1 MFLDDFVEKSH
12 VNLMN
17 TSSRLALAYLVS
29 RGLTLEEIKKF
40 KIGFS
45 PNTYILEKTED
56 LENANFAKWLGS
68 KGSFVKRR
76 LVFPIYDEMGFIRG
90 IETRALDKKA
100 SNILKPKFKD
110 ILKEEISRLSESEVR
125 YKKFYFEKNKFL
137 SNFYG
142 LPHALEEIWETKT
155 VILTEGIFDLI
166 SVAKFKKNCLS
177 PLTAN
182 MTHYQMDWL
191 RRYVHTIIL
200 MFDMD
205 EKGRQSAEKIKKE
218 FSSEFTIH
226 IVNFK
231 GKDLNDYLI
240 NNGEKDLKY
249 LINSKL
255 DNLF

>member
-1 MFLDDFVEKSH
+1 MFLNDFVEKSH
-12 VNLMN
+12 LNLMN
-17 TSSRLALAYLVS
+17 SSSRLALAYLVS
-29 RGLTLEEIKKF
+29 RGLNLEEIKKF

-45 PNTYILEKTED
+45 PNVYNLDRTDDPEC
-56 LENANFAKWLGS
+56 ENFSRWLGS
-68 KGSFVKRR
+68 KGSFIKKR
-76 LVFPIYDEMGFIRG
+76 LVFPIYDEMGKIRG
-90 IETRALDKKA
+90 IETRALDKRA
-100 SNILKPKFKD
+100 TNILKPKFKEN
-110 ILKEEISRLSESEVR
+110 LKEEINKLSESEIR

-142 LPHALEEIWETKT
+142 LPYAMQEIWETKT

-182 MTHYQMDWL
+182 MTHYQINWL
-191 RRYVHTIIL
+191 KRYANTIIL

-205 EKGRQSAEKIKKE
+205 EKGKQSAEKIKKE
-218 FSSEFTIH
+218 FSGDFTIH

-231 GKDLNDYLI
+231 GKDLNDFLI

-255 DNLF
+255 ESFF

>member
-1 MFLDDFVEKSH
+1 MFLNDFVEKSH
-12 VNLMN
+12 LNLM
-17 TSSRLALAYLVS
+17 TSSSRLALAYLVS

-45 PNTYILEKTED
+45 PTIYNHDKTDDE
-56 LENANFAKWLGS
+56 ESQNFAKWLGS
-68 KGSFVKRR
+68 RGSFVKKR
-76 LVFPIYDEMGFIRG
+76 LVFPIYDEMGVIRG

-100 SNILKPKFKD
+100 ANILKPKFKD
-110 ILKEEISRLSESEVR
+110 MLKEDILRLSDSEIR

-155 VILTEGIFDLI
+155 AILTEGIFDLI

-182 MTHYQMDWL
+182 MTHYQIDWL
-191 RRYVHTIIL
+191 RRYANTLII

-205 EKGRQSAEKIKKE
+205 EKGKQSAEKIKKE
-218 FSSEFTIH
+218 FSSDFTIH

-255 DNLF
+255 DSLF